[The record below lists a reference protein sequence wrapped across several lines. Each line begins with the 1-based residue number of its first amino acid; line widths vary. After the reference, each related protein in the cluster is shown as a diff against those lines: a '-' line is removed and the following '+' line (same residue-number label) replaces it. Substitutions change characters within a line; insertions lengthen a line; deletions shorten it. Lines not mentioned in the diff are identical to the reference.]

1 MPGCRVQM
9 LTFCRGSHYN
19 IPSSGIFGFRSAS
32 SLDLFLLPDH
42 FPGNGFHE
50 CCSGWWFPSMQF
62 LWIHQPHI
70 KSCYSYKV
78 AQVLTPM
85 AAFSILLLPCSPS
98 SVHVSL
104 GAHMQDLFLS
114 RYQMGRK
121 WQCPDMYTPTFHT
134 YDSLVYCWSTLGL
147 HYKIPILWSYFSN
160 SSSWSKLFLIKIVK
174 GIAVSILN
182 KVVLMKAWDRLRHH
196 IISYYIICTRI
207 FVSLK
212 KTLF

>member
-1 MPGCRVQM
+1 M
-9 LTFCRGSHYN
+9 LT
-19 IPSSGIFGFRSAS
+19 P
-32 SLDLFLLPDH
+32 
-42 FPGNGFHE
+42 
-50 CCSGWWFPSMQF
+50 
-62 LWIHQPHI
+62 
-70 KSCYSYKV
+70 
-78 AQVLTPM
+78 T

-104 GAHMQDLFLS
+104 GARMQDLFLS
-114 RYQMGRK
+114 SYQMGRK
-121 WQCPDMYTPTFHT
+121 WQCPNVYTPTFHT
-134 YDSLVYCWSTLGL
+134 YDSLVYSWSTLGL

-174 GIAVSILN
+174 WIAVSILN